1 MSFLFSTSNPQ
12 EENMV
17 KAEITVGTCY
27 GDAIIPVE
35 VVRYGPRPGTVW
47 VQALGGLNPFTR
59 MSHGGPYQD
68 SMAIVLIPNLRDVHV
83 EEDGK
88 APPEEKELQGVE
100 IEIQSSP
107 EAQPLL
113 PDWFLESVYTLCA
126 QPPEGGEA

>member
-1 MSFLFSTSNPQ
+1 MSFLFSTSNSQ

-35 VVRYGPRPGTVW
+35 VVRYGSRPGTVW

-68 SMAIVLIPNLRDVHV
+68 SMAIVLIPNLRDVHI

-88 APPEEKELQGVE
+88 VLPEVKALQEMG
-100 IEIQSSP
+100 IEVQPQP
-107 EAQPLL
+107 EAQPLP
-113 PDWFLESVYTLCA
+113 PDWFLESAYEDRTGCD
-126 QPPEGGEA
+126 